1 MKQAHH
7 RPLTAQRS
15 PAPLDSVPTAAVGTD
30 TLFPFHNQNHSCPLK
45 QMGLRHLER
54 KGWGTL
60 RWASFGP
67 NLEQGAETFSCHP
80 FPISR

>member
-7 RPLTAQRS
+7 WPLTAQRS
-15 PAPLDSVPTAAVGTD
+15 PAPLDSVPTATVGTD
-30 TLFPFHNQNHSCPLK
+30 TLSPLHNQNHSCRLK
-45 QMGLRHLER
+45 QTGLHHLER

-67 NLEQGAETFSCHP
+67 NLEQGAAMLSCHP
-80 FPISR
+80 FPIPR